1 MHLRFIQPL
10 PCTLHLYQL
19 EIRPLAERTLSVY
32 NATRGKGLDL
42 QTCVCVKRGE
52 ICIKSRQILFFF
64 LMFECVL
71 LSLHA
76 CLVGAYAAQTSRAL
90 ISRVHGSFRL
100 HCPYS
105 EGDSLIL
112 S

>member
-1 MHLRFIQPL
+1 MRLRFIQPL
-10 PCTLHLYQL
+10 PCILHLYQL
-19 EIRPLAERTLSVY
+19 ESSPLAERTLSVY
-32 NATRGKGLDL
+32 NATWGKGLDL
-42 QTCVCVKRGE
+42 QTRVGVKRGE
-52 ICIKSRQILFFF
+52 IYIKSRQILFF

-71 LSLHA
+71 LPLHA

-90 ISRVHGSFRL
+90 ISRVRSSFRL
-100 HCPYS
+100 RCPYS